1 MGDRILAGPA
11 RQAANAPD
19 LLSRRTIFRV
29 MAGGCLAVSLPAC
42 STPERSAPVPAG
54 LSSRATV
61 LGIANERFYPV
72 AQSRELEGEF
82 MAAMQRQQHH
92 LRLRDSDALP
102 ELKLLSVSGGGENG
116 AFGAG
121 LLCGWSEQG
130 TRPEF
135 DIVTGVSTGALTAPF
150 AFLGPKYDRQLRAVY
165 TEVGPADI
173 LKRRGYIAALI
184 DDALADNAP
193 LYATISRHLDAPMMA
208 EIARAYQSGRLLV
221 IGTADIDAQR
231 PVVWNIG
238 AIAASGHANALETIR
253 RILLASAAVPG
264 AFPPTMFD
272 VTVDGRTYQEMHVDG
287 GAFAQAFLY
296 PSAALQA
303 RRERIRTSKAVLPVV
318 AYVIRNGRLEPEWSA
333 VDRRTLSIVGR
344 TISTMIAGSGYNDV
358 LRIYAN
364 ARHDRVDF
372 NLAYIGPEFTQISP
386 EPFDTAYMRA
396 LFDYAYARARGGYK
410 WDKVPPGAA

>member
-1 MGDRILAGPA
+1 MSDPA
-11 RQAANAPD
+11 RRAIARDP
-19 LLSRRTIFRV
+19 LSRRGVLRA

-42 STPERSAPVPAG
+42 STPERVAPVPAN
-54 LSSRATV
+54 LASRASV
-61 LGIANERFYPV
+61 LGIANERFYPI
-72 AQSRELEGEF
+72 AQSKALDAEYF
-82 MAAMQRQQHH
+82 AAMERQQRH
-92 LRLRDSDALP
+92 LKLRAIDPLP

-121 LLCGWSEQG
+121 VLCGWSEQG
-130 TRPEF
+130 ARPEF

-150 AFLGPKYDRQLRAVY
+150 AFLGPRYDRQLRAVY
-165 TEVGPADI
+165 TEIGPGDI

-184 DDALADNAP
+184 DDALADNSP
-193 LYATISRHLDAPMMA
+193 LYATISKHLDATMMA
-208 EIARAYQSGRLLV
+208 EIARAYESGRLLL
-221 IGTADIDAQR
+221 IGTANIDAQR

-238 AIAASGHANALETIR
+238 AIAASGHARALETIR

-272 VTVDGRTYQEMHVDG
+272 VAIDGKAYQEMHVDG
-287 GAFAQAFLY
+287 GAFAQVFLY
-296 PSAALQA
+296 PTAALQA
-303 RRERIRTSKAVLPVV
+303 RRNRIRAGQRIAPVT

-333 VDRRTLSIVGR
+333 VDRSTLSIVGR

-364 ARHDRVDF
+364 AKQDRIDF
-372 NLAYIGPEFTQISP
+372 NLAYIESDFTQISP

-396 LFDYAYARARGGYK
+396 LFDYGYQRGRAGYK
-410 WDKVPPGAA
+410 WDKVPPQSV

>member
-1 MGDRILAGPA
+1 MGVCELTGPA
-11 RQAANAPD
+11 REAVSAHHP
-19 LLSRRTIFRV
+19 LSRRGLFRV

-42 STPERSAPVPAG
+42 SAPERGAPVPTG
-54 LSSRATV
+54 LSSRASV

-72 AQSRELEGEF
+72 AQSKALDGEF
-82 MAAMQRQQHH
+82 MAAMERQQRH
-92 LRLRDSDALP
+92 LKLRAGDPLP
-102 ELKLLSVSGGGENG
+102 ELKLLSVSGGGEDG

-130 TRPEF
+130 SRPEF

-150 AFLGPKYDRQLRAVY
+150 AFLGPRYDRQLREVY
-165 TEVGPADI
+165 TEVGPGDI

-184 DDALADNAP
+184 DDALADNSP
-193 LYATISRHLDAPMMA
+193 LYATISRHLDAGMMA
-208 EIARAYQSGRLLV
+208 EIASAYRSGRLLL
-221 IGTADIDAQR
+221 IGTTDIDAQR

-238 AIAASGHANALETIR
+238 AVAASGHPNALETIR

-272 VTVDGRTYQEMHVDG
+272 VTVDGKPYQEMHVDG

-296 PSAALQA
+296 PAAALQA
-303 RRERIRTSKAVLPVV
+303 RRERIRNRDRIVPAT

-364 ARHDRVDF
+364 ARQDRIDF
-372 NLAYIGPEFTQISP
+372 NLAYIGSDFTLTSP

-396 LFDYAYARARGGYK
+396 LFGYGYVRARGGYR
-410 WDKVPPGAA
+410 WDKVPPGSA